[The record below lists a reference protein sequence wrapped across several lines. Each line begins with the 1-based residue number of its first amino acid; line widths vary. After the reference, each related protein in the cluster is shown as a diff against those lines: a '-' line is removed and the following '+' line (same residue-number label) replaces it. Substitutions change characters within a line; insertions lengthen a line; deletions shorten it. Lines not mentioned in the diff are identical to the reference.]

1 MAGADNDTSECESLK
16 RLLND
21 TAAACQKCL
30 VAVDSVTS
38 KQRQASVPTM
48 QSTTVSLLCSSY

>member
-1 MAGADNDTSECESLK
+1 MAGADTDRSDCESLK

-30 VAVDSVTS
+30 AAVDSVAGKQKRATS
-38 KQRQASVPTM
+38 APTM
-48 QSTTVSLLCSSY
+48 QSTTVSLL